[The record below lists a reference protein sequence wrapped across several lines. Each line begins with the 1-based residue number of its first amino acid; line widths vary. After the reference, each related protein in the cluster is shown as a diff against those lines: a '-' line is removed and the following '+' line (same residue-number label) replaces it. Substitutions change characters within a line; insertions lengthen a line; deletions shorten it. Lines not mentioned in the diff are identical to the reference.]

1 MPPKANSA
9 AAVTATK
16 KAAPK
21 RMLGNIVKVV
31 VVLPTTDKQPTK
43 PHIVG
48 IGDDVHPYAYIL
60 VLRFHMNMN
69 GVLVPNDAY
78 HHVKLFEDE
87 SLAERQRAINH
98 RCFTKE
104 HLESIMEGNY
114 SSRHHSLQQ
123 PTHGTGGVTT
133 FVLTTTETYTSFTTH
148 SEIFM
153 GTNGIPVA
161 GFCLIDRRVASRG

>member
-21 RMLGNIVKVV
+21 RMLGNIGKVV

-43 PHIVG
+43 PYIVG
-48 IGDDVHPYAYIL
+48 IGDDVHPYAYIF

-69 GVLVPNDAY
+69 GVLVPDDAY

-87 SLAERQRAINH
+87 SLAERQRAISH

-114 SSRHHSLQQ
+114 SSSHHSLKQ
-123 PTHGTGGVTT
+123 PTQHGKGGVTT
-133 FVLTTTETYTSFTTH
+133 YVLTTVLKPTLH
-148 SEIFM
+148 SRHTPRFSWERMVVPWPAF
-153 GTNGIPVA
+153 A
-161 GFCLIDRRVASRG
+161 